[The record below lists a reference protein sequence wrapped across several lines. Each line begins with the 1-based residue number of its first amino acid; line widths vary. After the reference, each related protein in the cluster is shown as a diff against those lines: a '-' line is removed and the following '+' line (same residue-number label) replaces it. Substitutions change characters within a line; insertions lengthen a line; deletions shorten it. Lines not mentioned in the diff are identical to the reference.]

1 MGDNNVPPKGG
12 RRLRE
17 EKMTDTEKFFMKK
30 IKSKLKNV
38 NIELKTKDN
47 GYQTLWFT
55 KEERE
60 LSIAWTIP
68 VADLKDK
75 TALDILIQDCRSVTK
90 KKNNHR
96 RKTKKRTKNKDLG
109 VLVRWVMGKKEK

>member
-1 MGDNNVPPKGG
+1 
-12 RRLRE
+12 
-17 EKMTDTEKFFMKK
+17 MTDTEKFFMKK

-38 NIELKTKDN
+38 NIELKIKDN

-75 TALDILIQDCRSVTK
+75 TALDILIQDCQNCYKEEKQSSK
-90 KKNNHR
+90 KDDKEAS
-96 RKTKKRTKNKDLG
+96 KKGIKI
-109 VLVRWVMGKKEK
+109 

>member
-17 EKMTDTEKFFMKK
+17 EKLTDTEKFFMKK

-38 NIELKTKDN
+38 NIELKIKDN

-75 TALDILIQDCRSVTK
+75 TALDILIQDCQKCYKEEKQPSKENKEEDK
-90 KKNNHR
+90 K
-96 RKTKKRTKNKDLG
+96 
-109 VLVRWVMGKKEK
+109 

>member
-1 MGDNNVPPKGG
+1 
-12 RRLRE
+12 
-17 EKMTDTEKFFMKK
+17 MTETEQFFMKK

-38 NIELKTKDN
+38 NVELKTKDN

-75 TALDILIQDCRSVTK
+75 TALDILIQDCQKCYKEEKQPS
-90 KKNNHR
+90 
-96 RKTKKRTKNKDLG
+96 
-109 VLVRWVMGKKEK
+109 KEKEEDKKGIEI